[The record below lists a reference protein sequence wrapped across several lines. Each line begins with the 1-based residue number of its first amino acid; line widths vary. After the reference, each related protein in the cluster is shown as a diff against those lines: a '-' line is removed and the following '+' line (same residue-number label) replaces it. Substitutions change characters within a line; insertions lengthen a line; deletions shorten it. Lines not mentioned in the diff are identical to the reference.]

1 MASTWTQQYG
11 SAYAPPM
18 TGQHASHERDE
29 ARRREA
35 LDALEEL
42 KRDRAPLGSGL
53 AEAARR
59 AGRHFAAADAAGP
72 DGARDPI
79 ELWGRRIGR
88 ALSLIAVIVLSIYL
102 YLTYLR

>member
-1 MASTWTQQYG
+1 MAEGPTIQ
-11 SAYAPPM
+11 
-18 TGQHASHERDE
+18 EREE

-35 LDALEEL
+35 LDTLDKL
-42 KRDRAPLGSGL
+42 KRDRAPLAGSGL

-59 AGRHFAAADAAGP
+59 AARHFAAADAVGP
-72 DGARDPI
+72 DGRRDPI

-88 ALSLIAVIVLSIYL
+88 VLSLLAVIALSIYL

>member
-1 MASTWTQQYG
+1 MTEQG
-11 SAYAPPM
+11 S
-18 TGQHASHERDE
+18 SHHRDE

-35 LDALEEL
+35 LDTLDRL
-42 KRDRAPLGSGL
+42 RRDRAPLAGSGL
-53 AEAARR
+53 ADAARR
-59 AGRHFAAADAAGP
+59 AARHFAGADAVGP

-88 ALSLIAVIVLSIYL
+88 ALSLLVVIVLSIYL

>member
-1 MASTWTQQYG
+1 MSEPH
-11 SAYAPPM
+11 S
-18 TGQHASHERDE
+18 SHDRDE

-35 LDALEEL
+35 LDTLEKL
-42 KRDRAPLGSGL
+42 KRDRAPLAGSGL

-59 AGRHFAAADAAGP
+59 AGRHFAAADATGP